1 MLARFT
7 HAVRQFLV
15 DDDAGSVSVETVIIM
30 PILLWVYVATFVIFD
45 GFRTHNQNVKA
56 AYTIGDML
64 SRETNAIDNAYLE
77 GLSDVFDFLTF
88 GGNPSH
94 LRVTQIRWQGSNNRH
109 RLIGPMPP
117 TATIRPVCST
127 LIWPGSRTVCHR

>member
-56 AYTIGDML
+56 A
-64 SRETNAIDNAYLE
+64 
-77 GLSDVFDFLTF
+77 
-88 GGNPSH
+88 
-94 LRVTQIRWQGSNNRH
+94 
-109 RLIGPMPP
+109 
-117 TATIRPVCST
+117 
-127 LIWPGSRTVCHR
+127 

>member
-88 GGNPSH
+88 GGKLVHTEP
-94 LRVTQIRWQGSNNRH
+94 IAGSSKNQRD
-109 RLIGPMPP
+109 
-117 TATIRPVCST
+117 TTVQAD
-127 LIWPGSRTVCHR
+127 LIWKF